1 MSLPNAQNSIREL
14 IAQRAADRAL
24 VDTLVADESTLRG
37 SAESML
43 TSDFNLRAGHLRGSI
58 DIPAILASL
67 QGTMARMLSVF
78 YHNYTNICN
87 DIINLLRDPGPN
99 GVQSKAAK
107 FRRSNANNLR
117 TIQTDL
123 ALVKADIQAE
133 YASVIYEF
141 RNSILQMEVFRNLRG
156 ADAQLAQLTTIITN
170 LNDNLV
176 AAGHDVGN
184 NRNDNVRDLFT
195 ASEIQDLDNLLV
207 EYVEDY
213 DKPTEELTYDK
224 FFEYFQK
231 LREVVLFDLEKML
244 EFYDNATNLGRT
256 PAETVS
262 LNNMQDLEER
272 LCRVFSECI
281 VRIFG
286 NNRGVHDA
294 FHPGG
299 AYDPALSFAELRNRM
314 SRLSPPLNVD
324 DAAILGLRPRAR
336 VVEPGLKQFRRFL
349 QRVAASPSIE
359 KSMGLDAFKRAFDAE
374 NADMQS
380 QYRNTLVKYA
390 SGAPP
395 GNLADAAEMTELIT
409 GSEKPSIGATDINA
423 VIAAVTPPARP
434 PRGPPPR
441 RGGRGRGGAP

>member
-67 QGTMARMLSVF
+67 QGTTARMLSVF

-87 DIINLLRDPGPN
+87 DMINLLRDPGPN
-99 GVQSKAAK
+99 GVQFKAAK

-176 AAGHDVGN
+176 AAGHDVGT

-195 ASEIQDLDNLLV
+195 ASEVQVLDTLLT

-213 DKPTEELTYDK
+213 NKPTEDLTYDK
-224 FFEYFQK
+224 FFEYFQE
-231 LREVVLFDLEKML
+231 LRNVVLFDLEKML

-262 LNNMQDLEER
+262 LTNMQDLEQR
-272 LCRVFSECI
+272 LCQVFSECI
-281 VRIFG
+281 LRIFG
-286 NNRGVHDA
+286 SNRDVYDA

-299 AYDPALSFAELRNRM
+299 AYDPAQSFVELRNKM
-314 SRLSPPLNVD
+314 GGLSPPLNID
-324 DAAILGLRPRAR
+324 DGVALGPRPRPRR
-336 VVEPGLKQFRRFL
+336 VVEPGLKEFKRFVE
-349 QRVAASPSIE
+349 RVAATE
-359 KSMGLDAFKRAFDAE
+359 NVKTAMGLPTFVKAFKGATEGKRNEMLRTLQRYRDNNPAVDIVDA
-374 NADMQS
+374 
-380 QYRNTLVKYA
+380 T
-390 SGAPP
+390 
-395 GNLADAAEMTELIT
+395 EMTEIIT
-409 GSEKPSIGATDINA
+409 GVDKKSIGAASIDALITAI
-423 VIAAVTPPARP
+423 T
-434 PRGPPPR
+434 GGGGPPR
-441 RGGRGRGGAP
+441 RRRPRRRRGGP

>member
-24 VDTLVADESTLRG
+24 VDTLVADESALRG

-67 QGTMARMLSVF
+67 QGTTARMLSVF

-87 DIINLLRDPGPN
+87 DMINVLRDPGPN

-123 ALVKADIQAE
+123 ALVKADIQSE
-133 YASVIYEF
+133 YSSVIYEF
-141 RNSILQMEVFRNLRG
+141 RNSVLQMEVFRNLRG

-170 LNDNLV
+170 LTDNLV
-176 AAGHDVGN
+176 AAGHDLGT

-207 EYVEDY
+207 EYVEDHN
-213 DKPTEELTYDK
+213 KLTEELTYDK
-224 FFEYFQK
+224 FFDYFQK

-262 LNNMQDLEER
+262 LNNMQNLEER
-272 LCRVFSECI
+272 LCQVFSECI

-324 DAAILGLRPRAR
+324 DAAILGPRPRAR
-336 VVEPGLKQFRRFL
+336 VVEPGLLEFKRFVERTAKTENVTTAMGLPTFRKAFKGLSDSKQSEILRTL
-349 QRVAASPSIE
+349 QRY
-359 KSMGLDAFKRAFDAE
+359 K
-374 NADMQS
+374 
-380 QYRNTLVKYA
+380 T
-390 SGAPP
+390 
-395 GNLADAAEMTELIT
+395 NLPAVDIVDAAEMTRIIT
-409 GSEKPSIGATDINA
+409 GAGKESIGATSIDALITA
-423 VIAAVTPPARP
+423 ITGGG
-434 PRGPPPR
+434 GPPGRRRPRR
-441 RGGRGRGGAP
+441 RGGP